1 MAEPTSE
8 TTKRA
13 LLKAPEVCDLAKV
26 QPYVLRSWEK
36 EFPDLGVTRSAGG
49 PRFYRRADVERVL
62 RIKQLVFSEGLTLSG
77 ARRRLEEERAGQ
89 PDDDLPFEDVV
100 VVPPAGLPNARARI
114 DEVKQGL
121 RAILQLLARHHEQA
135 RQAASPGNGHG
146 AAPEPAGAASAEPM
160 LPMDDAPRAPAP
172 AKKSGRSRRQSR

>member
-1 MAEPTSE
+1 M
-8 TTKRA
+8 
-13 LLKAPEVCDLAKV
+13 CDLAKV

-89 PDDDLPFEDVV
+89 PEDDLPFEEVV

-121 RAILQLLARHHEQA
+121 RAILQLLARHHESA
-135 RQAASPGNGHG
+135 TSPGNGHSA
-146 AAPEPAGAASAEPM
+146 AAPAVSAEPL
-160 LPMDDAPRAPAP
+160 LPMDDTPAARTP
-172 AKKSGRSRRQSR
+172 AKKSGRSRQKSR

>member
-1 MAEPTSE
+1 VAEPTSE

-13 LLKAPEVCDLAKV
+13 LLKAPDVCDLAKV

-121 RAILQLLARHHEQA
+121 RAILQLLG
-135 RQAASPGNGHG
+135 RQIAQSAGGSGNGHSVTPE
-146 AAPEPAGAASAEPM
+146 AAPAEEPL
-160 LPMDDAPRAPAP
+160 LPMDEAPAP
-172 AKKSGRSRRQSR
+172 IVTATRAKKAGRSKRAAR

>member
-1 MAEPTSE
+1 MAESTSE

-13 LLKAPEVCDLAKV
+13 LLKAPDVCDLAKV

-121 RAILQLLARHHEQA
+121 RAILQLLARRAEPA
-135 RQAASPGNGHG
+135 GAPGNGH
-146 AAPEPAGAASAEPM
+146 AASTAAGTSSEPR
-160 LPMDDAPRAPAP
+160 LPMDEVPAAPAP
-172 AKKSGRSRRQSR
+172 AKKSGRSRPKSR

>member
-1 MAEPTSE
+1 VAEPTPE

-77 ARRRLEEERAGQ
+77 ARRRLEEERAGE
-89 PDDDLPFEDVV
+89 PEDDLPFEDVV

-121 RAILQLLARHHEQA
+121 RAILQMLSRHFEPA
-135 RQAASPGNGHG
+135 GAPGNGHT
-146 AAPEPAGAASAEPM
+146 AAASASAASAVEPL
-160 LPMDDAPRAPAP
+160 LPMDDVPAAPAP
-172 AKKSGRSRRQSR
+172 AKKGGRSRRQPR

>member
-1 MAEPTSE
+1 L
-8 TTKRA
+8 R
-13 LLKAPEVCDLAKV
+13 APEVCDLAKV

-100 VVPPAGLPNARARI
+100 VVQPAGLPNARARI

-121 RAILQLLARHHEQA
+121 RGILQLLARQHTP
-135 RQAASPGNGHG
+135 AAAPGNGHG
-146 AAPEPAGAASAEPM
+146 PSGVPEPSPEPM
-160 LPMDDAPRAPAP
+160 LPMDDAPASSAPV
-172 AKKSGRSRRQSR
+172 KKSGRSRRQSR

>member
-13 LLKAPEVCDLAKV
+13 LLKAPDVCDLAKV

-89 PDDDLPFEDVV
+89 PEDDLPFEDVV

-121 RAILQLLARHHEQA
+121 RAILQLLGRHHEP
-135 RQAASPGNGHG
+135 AATPGNGHAG
-146 AAPEPAGAASAEPM
+146 SVAPAVSVEPL
-160 LPMDDAPRAPAP
+160 LPMDETPAAPAP
-172 AKKSGRSRRQSR
+172 VKKSGRSRQKSR

>member
-1 MAEPTSE
+1 M
-8 TTKRA
+8 
-13 LLKAPEVCDLAKV
+13 
-26 QPYVLRSWEK
+26 LRSWEK

-89 PDDDLPFEDVV
+89 PRRRAAVRGRRRRA
-100 VVPPAGLPNARARI
+100 PAGLPNARARI

-121 RAILQLLARHHEQA
+121 RAILQCSGQL
-135 RQAASPGNGHG
+135 ASPQGGTATAVARAPASG
-146 AAPEPAGAASAEPM
+146 AAGEPL
-160 LPMDDAPRAPAP
+160 LPMDDPRP
-172 AKKSGRSRRQSR
+172 RSREEGRTLQARQRADAIEQTTPFRDVAQPG